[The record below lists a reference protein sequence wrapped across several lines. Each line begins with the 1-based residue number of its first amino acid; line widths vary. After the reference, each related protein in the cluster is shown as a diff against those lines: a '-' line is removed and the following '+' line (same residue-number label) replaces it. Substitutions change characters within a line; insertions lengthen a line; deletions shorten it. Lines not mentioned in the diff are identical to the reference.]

1 MATGAELTY
10 TSTTAL
16 NMANAIFGTGVRVTG
31 ASYSGPASSAA
42 VYTNGQL
49 APGVVPSNTGVILS
63 TGRAAD
69 FTQSS
74 GDPNRSGQTTT
85 NTAGVDN
92 NALFNTIA
100 GANTFDAVWLDA
112 DFIPTGNLMTIR
124 FRFASEEYPEYTNSV
139 YNDVVGVWVNGTHV
153 PIQVGNGKTSVNNIN
168 GISQENLVKSN
179 TNDAFNTE
187 MDGFTIT
194 LTLKMVVNPGV
205 VNSIRIG
212 IADTSDASWDSNLLI
227 AGDSAQTTL
236 VAGNDTVTVNPN
248 GVKTVKVL
256 GNDTGPPG
264 SILTITHVND
274 VPVVVG
280 TLVSLPSGQT
290 IKLNGDGTFTVIGD
304 SFTEVKTFTYTVK
317 DQFGNTD
324 TALVNMT
331 SVPCFVA
338 GTMIQTPDGER
349 QVQDLQ
355 PGDLVITHDDG
366 PQPIRWIGQ
375 RRVAAVGSLAPIR
388 IKANTFGDHR
398 TLLLSPQH
406 RILIRDGL
414 AELLFGETEV
424 LIAAKDLVNDRSIRV
439 QEGGEVDYVHMMFD
453 KHQVVFS
460 EGLATES
467 FLPGPQVT
475 AQLERDIVDEIAA
488 LFPELNPR
496 TGDGYGPA
504 ARRTLRGHEAQVLF
518 AAGKVA

>member
-10 TSTTAL
+10 TSTTAM
-16 NMANAIFGTGVRVTG
+16 NMANAIFGAGVTVTG
-31 ASYSGPASSAA
+31 ASYTGPVSSAA
-42 VYTNGQL
+42 VYSNGEL

-74 GDPNRSGQTTT
+74 GDPNRAGSTTT
-85 NTAGVDN
+85 NTTGTDN
-92 NALFNTIA
+92 SAQFNTIA
-100 GANTFDAVWLDA
+100 GANTYDAVWLDA

-124 FRFASEEYPEYTNSV
+124 FRFASEEYPEYVNSV
-139 YNDVVGVWVNGTHV
+139 YNDVIGVWVNGTHV

-168 GISQENLVKSN
+168 GINQENLVKSN

-194 LTLKMVVNPGV
+194 LTLKMVVNPGI

-227 AGDSAQTTL
+227 AGDSVQTTL
-236 VAGNDTVTVNPN
+236 VADNDTVTVNPN
-248 GVKTVKVL
+248 GVKTVNVL
-256 GNDTGPPG
+256 GNDKGPAG
-264 SILTITHVND
+264 SVLTITHVND

-280 TLVSLPSGQT
+280 TLVTLPSGQT
-290 IKLNGDGTFTVIGD
+290 IRLNADGTFTVFGD

-331 SVPCFVA
+331 SAPCFVA
-338 GTMIQTPDGER
+338 GTLILTPDGER
-349 QVQDLQ
+349 AVETLL
-355 PGDLVITHDDG
+355 PGDLVLTHDDG
-366 PQPIRWIGQ
+366 AQPVRWIGQ
-375 RRVAAVGSLAPIR
+375 RTVPARGVLAPVR
-388 IKANTFGDHR
+388 IKANTLGDHR

-406 RILIRDGL
+406 RVLIRDGL
-414 AELLFGETEV
+414 AELLFGEAEV
-424 LIAAKDLVNDRSIRV
+424 LVAAKDLVNDRSIRA
-439 QEGGEVDYVHMMFD
+439 QEGGDVTYVHVLFD
-453 KHQVVFS
+453 RHQVVFS

-475 AQLERDIVDEIAA
+475 AQLERQIVDEIAVI
-488 LFPELNPR
+488 FPELNPR

-518 AAGKVA
+518 AANKVA

>member
-16 NMANAIFGTGVRVTG
+16 NMANAIFGAGVTVTG
-31 ASYSGPASSAA
+31 ASYTGPASSAA
-42 VYTNGQL
+42 VYSNGQL

-74 GDPNRSGQTTT
+74 GDPNRNAGTTT
-85 NTAGVDN
+85 DTTGIN
-92 NALFNTIA
+92 NNSLFNTIA
-100 GANTFDAVWLDA
+100 GANTFDAVWLDV
-112 DFIPTGNLMTIR
+112 DFIPTGDEMTIR
-124 FRFASEEYPEYTNSV
+124 FVFSSEEYPEYINSQ

-153 PIQVGNGKTSVNNIN
+153 PIEVGNGRTSVNNVN
-168 GISQENLVKSN
+168 GNTQENLFRSN
-179 TNDAFNTE
+179 TNDAYNTE

-194 LTLKMVVNPGV
+194 MTLKMAVNPGV

-212 IADTSDASWDSNLLI
+212 IADASDAAWDSNLLI
-227 AGDSAQTTL
+227 AGDSVQTVL
-236 VAGNDTVTVNPN
+236 VAGNDDVNINPF
-248 GVKTVKVL
+248 GTKTVAVL
-256 GNDTGPPG
+256 GNDSGQPG
-264 SILTITHVND
+264 SVLTITHIN
-274 VPVVVG
+274 G
-280 TLVSLPSGQT
+280 TAVTAGQTVTLASGQQVT
-290 IKLNGDGTFTVIGD
+290 LNADGTFTVLGD
-304 SFTEVKTFTYTVK
+304 GNIETKTFTYTVK

-324 TALVNMT
+324 TAFVTMT
-331 SVPCFVA
+331 SVPCFVS
-338 GTMIQTPDGER
+338 GTLIQTPEGER
-349 QVQDLQ
+349 AVETLQ

-366 PQPIRWIGQ
+366 PQPIRWVGH
-375 RRVAAVGSLAPIR
+375 RKVAALGSLAPIR

-398 TLLLSPQH
+398 TLMLSPQH

-414 AELLFGETEV
+414 AELLFGESEV
-424 LIAAKDLVNDRSIRV
+424 LVAAKDLVNDRSIRV
-439 QEGGEVDYVHMMFD
+439 QEGGEVDYVHILFD

-475 AQLERDIVDEIAA
+475 AVLERHIVDELAM

-504 ARRTLRGHEAQVLF
+504 ARLSLRGHETQVLF
-518 AAGKVA
+518 ATGRVA